1 MNKLTITADREDYS
15 VGLTGSLQIDGFSGF
30 GEGWFNNSDVREFC
44 SNVQNLTNNMS
55 GAAELIGSQSKA
67 DGSEYLERFSLRCYV
82 LSESK
87 VNGVIGVHIT
97 LSEYPYTDCRE
108 QEILKVSG
116 ELQVRNHKLKEFSG
130 NLNKLVQGNLDE
142 VILNGDLNDI

>member
-1 MNKLTITADREDYS
+1 MSKLTITADRENYA
-15 VGLTGSLQIDGFSGF
+15 VGLTGSIQIDGFSGF
-30 GEGWFNNSDVREFC
+30 GEGWFNNSDVKEFC
-44 SNVQNLTNNMS
+44 SNIQNLTNNMS
-55 GAAELIGSQSKA
+55 GTAELIGSQSKA
-67 DGSEYLERFSLRCYV
+67 DGSEYLERFALRCYV

-116 ELQVRNHKLKEFSG
+116 ELQVRNHKLKEFSD
-130 NLNKLVQGNLDE
+130 NLNELVQGSLNE
-142 VILNGDLNDI
+142 VVLNGDLNDI